1 MKNNM
6 KRLFTQ
12 ARYWVSGFSWL
23 ALLAIAGVSTAV
35 LVSVLSPNSFDLVV
49 TIFGVSVVSA
59 ILSLRE

>member
-1 MKNNM
+1 MKSNL
-6 KRLFTQ
+6 KKLFTQ

-23 ALLAIAGVSTAV
+23 ALLAIAGVFIAV
-35 LVSVLSPNSFDLVV
+35 VLSVLSPNSFDPVV